1 MEENKVKKVMKRLI
15 LMVLAGGIL
24 FQAGGCAV
32 IGRDKDYRS
41 FDAQGLSQIVPG
53 KTSAAD
59 TARLF
64 GAPTEVVKLSNG
76 NAYLY
81 SRSVAKATG
90 LWLVFVTFANYD
102 RQYDQLVFFFDANN
116 ILTHYGSSLHSGE
129 ASYGMPF

>member
-1 MEENKVKKVMKRLI
+1 MNKMVMRSI
-15 LMVLAGGIL
+15 LMALAGGIL
-24 FQAGGCAV
+24 FQAAGCAV
-32 IGRDKDYRS
+32 IGRDKNYRP
-41 FDAQGLSQIVPG
+41 FDTQGLSQIVPG
-53 KTSAAD
+53 KTTAAE
-59 TARLF
+59 TVRLF

-90 LWLVFVTFANYD
+90 LWLVLVTFANYD